1 MSGRGRAINAKGR
14 FQAGETFAIIPVDVL
29 TSRAYAALPDY
40 AARVLLALAAQYRG
54 TNNGNLALTR
64 DSAARFGI
72 GSGWKVSAALKLLT
86 ITGLIRRTREGKA
99 KHGKGICALYAVAWK
114 QIDPTPQA
122 CPPIEHERP
131 ASGQWAAWTPP
142 DDWPDVVHEAKR
154 TARGDTDKAIFPQSP
169 RRDRT
174 RTPRRDRNT
183 TDPAVFVPNVGTE
196 RGSLS
201 YPTLLSPSRT
211 PPEGV
216 SKPAVLI
223 PHSKASKLTA
233 APRKTKLVARSSA

>member
-1 MSGRGRAINAKGR
+1 MSRRGRAINAKGR
-14 FQAGETFAIIPVDVL
+14 FQAGETFAIIPVDVM
-29 TSRAYAALPDY
+29 TSQAYAALPDW

-64 DSAARFGI
+64 DSAASLGI
-72 GSGWKVSAALKLLT
+72 GSGWKVSAGLKLAT

-122 CPPIEHERP
+122 CPPIEYERP
-131 ASGQWAAWTPP
+131 ASGAWAMWSPP
-142 DDWPDVVHEAKR
+142 DNWGDVVRSAKR
-154 TARGDTDKAIFPQSP
+154 TARGDTDETVFSQYP

-183 TDPAVFVPNVGTE
+183 ADTAAFVPNVGTD

-216 SKPAVLI
+216 SQPAVLI

-233 APRKTKLVARSSA
+233 APRKAKSIARSSA